1 MSAAAA
7 ALSVFGYCCHVPQAE
22 AEAADLA
29 ERQRLQA
36 LAEEV
41 KRFNELKLLSMTA
54 QERQE
59 R

>member
-1 MSAAAA
+1 
-7 ALSVFGYCCHVPQAE
+7 LLTHLQHHFVCQAE
-22 AEAADLA
+22 AEAAEVA

-41 KRFNELKLLSMTA
+41 KRFNELKLMRLTE
-54 QERQE
+54 QERLE